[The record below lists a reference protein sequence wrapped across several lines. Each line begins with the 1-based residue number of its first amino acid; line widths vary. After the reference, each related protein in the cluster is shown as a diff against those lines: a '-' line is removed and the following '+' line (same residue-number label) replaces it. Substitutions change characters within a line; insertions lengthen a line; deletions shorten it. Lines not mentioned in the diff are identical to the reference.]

1 MESLTLGEIA
11 KTLTFLVGLIGS
23 IKYIKNGTVKS
34 VSKVID
40 NRLEPIRK
48 EIKDLR
54 EETSK
59 QIKVLK
65 DDTTRE
71 IKNLTEVTSKNNLSS
86 IKTDLINLMEL
97 ADKETISTEQKIR
110 AHELYDYYY
119 KHGGNSYVHDK
130 WERLIK
136 ENKL

>member
-1 MESLTLGEIA
+1 MENLTLGELA
-11 KTLTFLVGLIGS
+11 KFLTFLGGLIGS

-34 VSKVID
+34 ISKVID
-40 NRLEPIRK
+40 NRLEPIRQ

-54 EETSK
+54 EN
-59 QIKVLK
+59 
-65 DDTTRE
+65 TT
-71 IKNLTEVTSKNNLSS
+71 KNNLSS

-97 ADKETISTEQKIR
+97 ADKKAISTEQKLR
-110 AHELYDYYY
+110 AHELYDYYCQ
-119 KHGGNSYVHDK
+119 HGGNSYVHDK

>member
-11 KTLTFLVGLIGS
+11 KTLTFFVGLIGS

-34 VSKVID
+34 ISKVID
-40 NRLEPIRK
+40 NRLEPIIK
-48 EIKDLR
+48 EMKDLR
-54 EETSK
+54 EN
-59 QIKVLK
+59 
-65 DDTTRE
+65 TT
-71 IKNLTEVTSKNNLSS
+71 KNNLSS

-97 ADKETISTEQKIR
+97 ADKKAISTEQQIR
-110 AHELYDYYY
+110 AHELYDYYRQ
-119 KHGGNSYVHDK
+119 HGGNSYVHDK

>member
-48 EIKDLR
+48 EIK
-54 EETSK
+54 
-59 QIKVLK
+59 
-65 DDTTRE
+65 
-71 IKNLTEVTSKNNLSS
+71 NLTEETSKNNLSS

-97 ADKETISTEQKIR
+97 ADKETISIEQKIR

-119 KHGGNSYVHDK
+119 KRGGNSYVHDK

>member
-1 MESLTLGEIA
+1 MENLSLGEISKA
-11 KTLTFLVGLIGS
+11 LAFVIGLISS
-23 IKYIKNGTVKS
+23 ITYIKKGTVKS
-34 VSKVID
+34 LTSVIA
-40 NRLEPIRK
+40 NNLEPIKR
-48 EIKDLR
+48 EIKDLK
-54 EETSK
+54 EET
-59 QIKVLK
+59 
-65 DDTTRE
+65 T
-71 IKNLTEVTSKNNLSS
+71 KNNLSS

-97 ADKETISTEQKIR
+97 AEKETISTEQKIR

>member
-1 MESLTLGEIA
+1 MENLTLGELA
-11 KTLTFLVGLIGS
+11 KVLTFLIGLIGS

-34 VSKVID
+34 ISKVID
-40 NRLEPIRK
+40 NRLEPIKK

-54 EETSK
+54 EET
-59 QIKVLK
+59 
-65 DDTTRE
+65 T
-71 IKNLTEVTSKNNLSS
+71 KNNLSS

-97 ADKETISTEQKIR
+97 ADKKAISTEQKIR
-110 AHELYDYYY
+110 AHELYDYYRQ
-119 KHGGNSYVHDK
+119 HGGNSYVHDK

>member
-34 VSKVID
+34 VTKVID

-48 EIKDLR
+48 EIK
-54 EETSK
+54 
-59 QIKVLK
+59 
-65 DDTTRE
+65 
-71 IKNLTEVTSKNNLSS
+71 NLTEETSKNNLSS

-97 ADKETISTEQKIR
+97 ADKETISIEQKIR

>member
-1 MESLTLGEIA
+1 MENLTLGELA
-11 KTLTFLVGLIGS
+11 KVLTFLIGLIGS

-34 VSKVID
+34 ISKVID
-40 NRLEPIRK
+40 NRLEPIKK

-54 EETSK
+54 EE
-59 QIKVLK
+59 
-65 DDTTRE
+65 
-71 IKNLTEVTSKNNLSS
+71 TSKNNLSS

-97 ADKETISTEQKIR
+97 ADKEIISTEQRIR
-110 AHELYDYYY
+110 AHELYDYYCR
-119 KHGGNSYVHDK
+119 HGGNSYVHDK